1 LLASL
6 LIAEI
11 RAGIEERDQIEELF
25 YNDALKQFLDGCDAD
40 LMVDILSDYD
50 DLNSVK
56 SYIAGG
62 NEQSQGVISEL
73 FSVTREIFQGVFAE
87 KGKFSIRDFVRK
99 KSKRTLFIE
108 YDLAIGNV
116 LTPVYRLMFDLAL
129 KEALGRTKSQGNVYL
144 ICDEFRLIPHLQHID
159 DGVNFG
165 RSLGVKIIAGL
176 QSVEQLYEMYGE
188 SRGKNIAAGFSS
200 LFAFR
205 ANDATTRKHVK
216 ELFGQNIILDQYQM
230 SNNTIVEE
238 KRTGNTVEDWDL
250 NTLKVGEAIVGLPFS
265 QPFRFYFDMYR

>member
-1 LLASL
+1 
-6 LIAEI
+6 
-11 RAGIEERDQIEELF
+11 LF